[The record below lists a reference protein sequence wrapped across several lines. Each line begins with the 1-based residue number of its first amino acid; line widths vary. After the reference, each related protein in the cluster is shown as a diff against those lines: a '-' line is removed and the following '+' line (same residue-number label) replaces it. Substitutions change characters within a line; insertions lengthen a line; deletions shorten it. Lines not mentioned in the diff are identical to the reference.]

1 MAPPKSDTIALQRA
15 DSGYDLW
22 AAIEAAQYAR
32 LVEHDEPR
40 TAMEAERLRDLVGFF
55 SDCAEGW
62 EGKSAADQGVALEQ
76 LGIRLTELGNLGLRA
91 YWAVAERPFETA
103 EGEEI
108 ALPVAI
114 LAVLRADHSAVTVEL
129 PPAIGGA

>member
-15 DSGYDLW
+15 NSGYDLW

-40 TAMEAERLRDLVGFF
+40 TAMEAKRLGNLIGVF

-62 EGKSAADQGVALEQ
+62 EGKSAADQSVALEQ
-76 LGIRLTELGNLGLRA
+76 LGTRLAELGTLGLHA

-103 EGEEI
+103 DGERI

-114 LAVLRADHSAVTVEL
+114 LAVLRADRSSVTVEL
-129 PPAIGGA
+129 PPVIGGA